1 MVADKQ
7 MFTGAQISSV
17 NIVTAA
23 RCGWISRGR
32 RRGKYKRVDK
42 DGYKDMFVG
51 NIFAKHVIQRAWW
64 CPNTRDLEG
73 KRCPNSSRGQR
84 KQKQASMRNA
94 ERQKKMI
101 VISQDNR
108 PAALT
113 LWPSSALLLITQTK
127 LLWAVGGRE

>member
-51 NIFAKHVIQRAWW
+51 NILAKNVIQRAWW
-64 CPNTRDLEG
+64 CRNTRDLEG

-84 KQKQASMRNA
+84 KRKQASMRNA
-94 ERQKKMI
+94 ERQKKDDCYQ
-101 VISQDNR
+101 SGQQ
-108 PAALT
+108 A
-113 LWPSSALLLITQTK
+113 SSAHTLALFSIITHNTNQIT
-127 LLWAVGGRE
+127 LGCRGT